1 MKLFPEYI
9 RSESEIQRLIARLAI
24 PPAPTADDYRLALS
38 LIDLTS
44 LNGNDTRQ
52 SIDGLC
58 RKALSLSAPQSGL
71 PGVAAVCVYPPFVR
85 RCAENLKESGL
96 GIAAVAGAFPSGQS
110 PLFVKLAEVQY
121 AVEEGATEIDMV
133 ISRGAFLEGRL
144 AEVSGEIA
152 AIRGACGQ
160 AHLKVILETGELA
173 SVSNIRKAS
182 ELAIEA
188 GAHFIKTSTGKISP
202 AATPMAM
209 WVMCETIAD
218 YYAATGKMV
227 GIKPAGG
234 IVTADDALLY
244 IAIVSQILGPQWLTP
259 KWFRLGASRLADN
272 LVEKIQPVQ

>member
-1 MKLFPEYI
+1 MKLFPPYK
-9 RSESEIQRLIARLAI
+9 RTESEIHRLVSGLTTLT
-24 PPAPTADDYRLALS
+24 APSADDFRLALT

-44 LNGNDTRQ
+44 LNGNDTRE
-52 SIDGLC
+52 SIDRLC
-58 RKALSLSAPQSGL
+58 QKALSLSAPESGL
-71 PGVAAVCVYPPFVR
+71 PGVAAVCVYPTFVR
-85 RCAENLKESGL
+85 RCAEILKDSKL
-96 GIAAVAGAFPSGQS
+96 GIASVAGAFPSGQS

-121 AVEEGATEIDMV
+121 AVEQGATEIDMV
-133 ISRGAFLEGRL
+133 ISRGAFLEGRF
-144 AEVSGEIA
+144 AEVAGEIA

-160 AHLKVILETGELA
+160 AHLKVILETGELT

-202 AATPMAM
+202 AATPEAM

-234 IVTADDALLY
+234 IVTPEDALLY
-244 IAIVSQILGPQWLTP
+244 MAIVKQILGQQWMTP
-259 KWFRLGASRLADN
+259 EWFRLGASRLADN
-272 LVEKIQPVQ
+272 LVEKIQSVQ